1 MSEPL
6 VDLDAYFERIGYDG
20 APRADL
26 ATLRALHELHP
37 DAIPFEGL
45 DVLTGRGVDLS
56 PAAIDAKLITARRG
70 GYCFEQ
76 NNLFRRVLTAL
87 GFEVEG
93 LIARV
98 VLMDAPG
105 APLGPR
111 THMALKVMVGGEPW
125 FADVGFGTCTL
136 TEPLRLVLEERQ
148 RTGHEDFRL
157 HAVGRELQLEADMA
171 GAWKPVY
178 RASPDPAEQAD
189 YEAGNWWT
197 STHPTSLFR
206 NNLLVTRATSEARY
220 TLFNRR
226 LTIRR
231 PGAEAEQRE
240 LDAAGIA
247 RALAEVFQLPFEEAW
262 RPICEKA
269 ALAET

>member
-1 MSEPL
+1 MSERL
-6 VDLDAYFERIGYDG
+6 VDLDAYFERIGYEG

-26 ATLRALHELHP
+26 ATLRALHVLHP
-37 DAIPFEGL
+37 AAIPFEAL
-45 DVLTGRGVDLS
+45 DVLAGRGVDLS

-76 NNLFRRVLTAL
+76 NNLFRRVLTTL

-98 VLMDAPG
+98 IWMSPPD

-111 THMALKVMVGGEPW
+111 THMALRVTIDGEPW
-125 FADVGFGTCTL
+125 LADVGFGTCTI
-136 TEPLRLVLEERQ
+136 TEPLRIVLGERQ

-157 HAVGRELQLEADMA
+157 QAVGRELQLEVDIA
-171 GAWKPVY
+171 GAWTPVY
-178 RASPDPAEQAD
+178 QANPDPAEQAD

-206 NNLLVTRATSEARY
+206 NHLVATKVTPQARY
-220 TLFNRR
+220 TLIDGR
-226 LTIRR
+226 LTTRR
-231 PGAEAEQRE
+231 PGEEPEHVALDVAAAEHALVDRFG
-240 LDAAGIA
+240 LPFDAAWTPLIQ
-247 RALAEVFQLPFEEAW
+247 RAVQ
-262 RPICEKA
+262 A
-269 ALAET
+269 AP